1 MRRFKQLI
9 AGRHRDS
16 MQPDR
21 SLHSSR
27 VRFRNS
33 AKALVRCCLSPA
45 RRLLRQRH
53 DTMNALRPLI
63 RLAPITAD
71 LTQRNPKILLGG
83 KHQPTLLRYL
93 DGWPRR
99 SGRPSAFLIQFVE
112 DGDSLSRFASDSF
125 DLAVIQA
132 PNASNAVEVIHQLT
146 RIARQGLITRR

>member
-9 AGRHRDS
+9 AGRHGDS
-16 MQPDR
+16 MQ
-21 SLHSSR
+21 SR
-27 VRFRNS
+27 QKHAISGGLRNS

-53 DTMNALRPLI
+53 DTMNALSPLI

-99 SGRPSAFLIQFVE
+99 TGRPSAFLIQFVE
-112 DGDSLSRFASDSF
+112 DGDSLARFANNSF

-132 PNASNAVEVIHQLT
+132 PSADNAAEVIRHLT
-146 RIARQGLITRR
+146 RIARQGLIARR

>member
-9 AGRHRDS
+9 AGRHWDS
-16 MQPDR
+16 LQPDR
-21 SLHSSR
+21 SLRLFSVSI
-27 VRFRNS
+27 RNT

-63 RLAPITAD
+63 RLAPITAG
-71 LTQRNPKILLGG
+71 LTQRNPRILLGG

-112 DGDSLSRFASDSF
+112 EGDSLGRFASNSF

-132 PNASNAVEVIHQLT
+132 PSAGDADEVIRELT
-146 RIARQGLITRR
+146 RIARQGLIARR